1 MHAWMCVAY
10 LIIVPSSNPTAHPT
24 EIRCL
29 WGGLSGL
36 DALMVPLPENNLPRN
51 SAQGFFSRGGD
62 PAGGSAMQRR
72 EHMRDSLL
80 LCEAGSREGASM
92 RSRVGVYVLL
102 VLRHRHH
109 KQRCCPGIPT
119 KPILCVLTTTTTT
132 SSSSSSSSAC
142 DTPPPSLLQFF
153 AMRSDGARQSPT
165 FQMVLDLKMDIGG
178 RDVLVVED
186 IRDLPSPLSPLP
198 SPFSRL
204 PSPFSL
210 LPSLFSL
217 FFHFFR
223 LRLECIP
230 GRRAGV

>member
-1 MHAWMCVAY
+1 MAC
-10 LIIVPSSNPTAHPT
+10 LIIVPRANPTAHPT
-24 EIRCL
+24 ESRCL
-29 WGGLSGL
+29 WSGLSGV
-36 DALMVPLPENNLPRN
+36 DALMVPLPENNLSRN

-132 SSSSSSSSAC
+132 SSSSSSSAC

-198 SPFSRL
+198 SPFSLL

-210 LPSLFSL
+210 LSSLFS
-217 FFHFFR
+217 FISFVFDWNASRGGEQEFR
-223 LRLECIP
+223 
-230 GRRAGV
+230 V